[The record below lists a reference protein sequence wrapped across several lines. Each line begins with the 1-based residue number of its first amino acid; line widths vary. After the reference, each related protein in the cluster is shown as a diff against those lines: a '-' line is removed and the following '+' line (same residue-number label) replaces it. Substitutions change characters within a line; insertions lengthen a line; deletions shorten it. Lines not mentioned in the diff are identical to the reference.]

1 MSINK
6 KNNKSIHILLIF
18 VYKFVN
24 IVLGDRM
31 LYFRNELDKNKYST
45 YQLNKAINNREL
57 FKVDKGLYSDIEFV
71 NPLEIILKKYPNAV
85 FTSDSAYYYY
95 DLTDVIPDYFYLATK
110 RTDSRINDKNI
121 KQVFIPNDL
130 FEFGKTQI
138 EVENVKI
145 NIYDEERML
154 VELIRKRNII
164 PFDYY
169 KEIITNYR
177 KIADKLDIYKIGE
190 YISYYK
196 NESSLYDILMRE
208 VF

>member
-1 MSINK
+1 MYS
-6 KNNKSIHILLIF
+6 
-18 VYKFVN
+18 FVN
-24 IVLGDRM
+24 IVLGDEKM

-45 YQLNKAINNREL
+45 YQLNKAIENKEL
-57 FKVDKGLYSDIEFV
+57 FKVDNGLYSDVEFV
-71 NPLEIILKKYPNAV
+71 NPLEIILKKYPNAI

-110 RTDSRINDKNI
+110 RSDSRINDKNI
-121 KQVFIPNDL
+121 KQIFIPNDL

-138 EVENVKI
+138 EVESVKI
-145 NIYDEERML
+145 NIYDKERML
-154 VELIRKRNII
+154 VELIKKKNLI

-177 KIADKLDIYKIGE
+177 KKIDTLDIYKIQE

-196 NESSLYDILMRE
+196 NESSLYDTLMRE

>member
-1 MSINK
+1 MYS
-6 KNNKSIHILLIF
+6 
-18 VYKFVN
+18 FVN
-24 IVLGDRM
+24 IVLGDEKM

-45 YQLNKAINNREL
+45 HQLNKAIEKKEL
-57 FKVDKGLYSDIEFV
+57 FKVDNGLYSDVEFV
-71 NPLEIILKKYPNAV
+71 NPLEIILKKYPNAI

-110 RTDSRINDKNI
+110 RSDSRINDKNI
-121 KQVFIPNDL
+121 KQIFIPNDL

-138 EVENVKI
+138 EVESVKI

-154 VELIRKRNII
+154 IKINKKKNLI

-177 KIADKLDIYKIGE
+177 KKIDTLDIYKIQE

-196 NESSLYDILMRE
+196 NESSLYDTLMRE

>member
-1 MSINK
+1 MYS
-6 KNNKSIHILLIF
+6 
-18 VYKFVN
+18 FVN
-24 IVLGDRM
+24 IVVGDEKM

-45 YQLNKAINNREL
+45 YQLNKAIENKEL
-57 FKVDKGLYSDIEFV
+57 FKVDNGLYSDVEFV
-71 NPLEIILKKYPNAV
+71 NPLEIILKKYPNAI

-110 RTDSRINDKNI
+110 RSDSRINDKNI
-121 KQVFIPNDL
+121 KQIFIPNDL

-138 EVENVKI
+138 EVESVKI

-154 VELIRKRNII
+154 VELIRKKNLI

-177 KIADKLDIYKIGE
+177 KKIDTLDIYKIQE

-196 NESSLYDILMRE
+196 NESSLYDTLMRE